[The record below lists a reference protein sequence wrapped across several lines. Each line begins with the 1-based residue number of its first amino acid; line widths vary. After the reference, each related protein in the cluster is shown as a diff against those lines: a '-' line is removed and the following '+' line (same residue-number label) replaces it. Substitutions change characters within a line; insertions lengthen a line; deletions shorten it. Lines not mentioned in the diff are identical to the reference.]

1 MVFFSKNFNKQ
12 SLFAIAIIVVLVFLM
27 TQISALSIQVSK
39 FSDTNSS
46 MIREIGMVREASM
59 SFGNDLNEVRKFLLL
74 PTKEYFKFEEA
85 EALDNA
91 DKNTDKLQL
100 QLFKYIDFI
109 GKREKIAENNKIY
122 DKYLLD
128 LKNSENFNEI
138 LDELGLVIKE
148 FDLSDNAS
156 IIAIGN
162 NEYDFLKYFLDKEN
176 SEFFYRTVF
185 LKEEKYFDSFSE
197 FEEFSIDFLKDNL
210 ERSFV
215 KMARTKDFFDSINQ
229 SLENE
234 EVLKFLN
241 EKELKI
247 SISKKDDTKTI
258 YLVEDIDLHRFAE
271 IIVDEENL
279 NITLQDLNNPSN
291 KVLVNELNLSLLPFL
306 KKLDLISRIQLEVIN
321 AKNKI
326 EELISDKGFLLSL
339 EENNLKISDTAD
351 EDDKR
356 FYYKIYDKNGNH
368 ISSVVVEKAT
378 GVVNIVDPNGTNS
391 ENLLFFTP
399 EDKKKTIDIPE
410 NIPEYSNNLSSES
423 GKFNVLIAGKHGNLI
438 DTMIFTHVDEISRKI
453 KMISIPRDLFYNGRK
468 INSFGFFYGME
479 ELKKALSDMTGYK
492 LDKYILIDMYAF
504 IDVIDLIGGIDI
516 TLKNAVI
523 DPTYRTVDNG
533 VVGTLHYL
541 PGDYHLG
548 GKEALR
554 LARTRHTSSDFARAE
569 RQQLILKALQNKAKN
584 FGFGDADTFYKIAR
598 TVLSKTDTDIKL
610 EEAIAYYFKY
620 QSFEISSNNVM
631 SSGNVLYV
639 PPYTTIEQ
647 CRARIAQAEAE
658 GNPIPNCMNENQ
670 AYTLMPRDN
679 NWNIVKWFFREN
691 FEEKTV

>member
-1 MVFFSKNFNKQ
+1 VVFFSKNFNKQ

>member
-1 MVFFSKNFNKQ
+1 
-12 SLFAIAIIVVLVFLM
+12 M